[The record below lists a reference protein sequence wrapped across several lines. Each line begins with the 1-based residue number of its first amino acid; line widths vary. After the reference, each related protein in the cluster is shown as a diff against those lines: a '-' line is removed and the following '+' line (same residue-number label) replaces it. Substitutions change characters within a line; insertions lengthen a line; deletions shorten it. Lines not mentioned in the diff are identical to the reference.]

1 MFDRFTPDI
10 IETFNGVQAFS
21 KQDGAKDFDP
31 MRKAIAALRET
42 SMEFEQRAFRAA
54 NTATASSFVRL
65 HKVSGQR
72 PMCATDLSHHKTTAN
87 THSST
92 FAEPNRRRPPPG
104 KLLKNR
110 SRERPPH
117 LPSKETI
124 MAGVPKPTTTN
135 TTSTT
140 STFQSFANGV
150 DDAASRTGFQA
161 QYQAITAQGQQDM
174 LDAAKMQ
181 NALNRTQMLAKLMEA
196 GPKAAK
202 DLIS

>member
-1 MFDRFTPDI
+1 MESFRRFSLLSFI
-10 IETFNGVQAFS
+10 ALLAYFAF
-21 KQDGAKDFDP
+21 
-31 MRKAIAALRET
+31 L
-42 SMEFEQRAFRAA
+42 
-54 NTATASSFVRL
+54 AS
-65 HKVSGQR
+65 
-72 PMCATDLSHHKTTAN
+72 A
-87 THSST
+87 
-92 FAEPNRRRPPPG
+92 
-104 KLLKNR
+104 
-110 SRERPPH
+110 
-117 LPSKETI
+117 
-124 MAGVPKPTTTN
+124 MAGVPKPNTTN

-140 STFQSFANGV
+140 STFQSVTVGNDDWTLSSLSETFDSFANGV